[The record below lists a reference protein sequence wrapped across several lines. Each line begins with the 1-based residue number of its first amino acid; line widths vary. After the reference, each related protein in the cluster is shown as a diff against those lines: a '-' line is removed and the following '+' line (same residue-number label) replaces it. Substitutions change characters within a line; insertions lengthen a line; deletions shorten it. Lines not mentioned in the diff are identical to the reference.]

1 MSQQIIADLPP
12 NVNWLSN
19 SSIEQLL
26 GISSSLLR
34 QDKAVLKE
42 LELIEL
48 PERSRG
54 CNREAI
60 EMLIKFRQLVKERG
74 RTEAIKEIWRLYDG

>member
-12 NVNWLSN
+12 NVSWLSN

-60 EMLIKFRQLVKERG
+60 EILIKFRQLVKERG

>member
-12 NVNWLSN
+12 NVSWLSN
-19 SSIEQLL
+19 PSIEQLL
-26 GISSSLLR
+26 GISSSLLQ

-60 EMLIKFRQLVKERG
+60 EILIKFRQLVKERG

>member
-1 MSQQIIADLPP
+1 MVEQLIADLPP
-12 NVNWLSN
+12 NVSWLSN

-26 GISSSLLR
+26 GISPSVLR

-42 LELIEL
+42 LELIDL

-54 CNREAI
+54 CDREVI
-60 EMLIKFRQLVKERG
+60 EILIRFRQLVRERG